1 MFCYF
6 YFIFIFFQNELFEK
20 KLGLEQEKDSALI
33 IIALP
38 EGSIQWTNSND
49 AETQQIP
56 IKTNTDMNKA
66 FAVCFVRNR
75 TKEWLKLL
83 VKGESV
89 THLPQSRANFGYLI
103 SDLRISVNNFTVLI
117 FPSEI

>member
-1 MFCYF
+1 MCACMFCYF
-6 YFIFIFFQNELFEK
+6 YFVFIFLQNELFEK

-56 IKTNTDMNKA
+56 IKTNTDVNKA

-75 TKEWLKLL
+75 TKE
-83 VKGESV
+83 
-89 THLPQSRANFGYLI
+89 
-103 SDLRISVNNFTVLI
+103 
-117 FPSEI
+117 